1 MTGRWRT
8 VLVDDVA
15 ALRVLV
21 RVLLAD
27 NESFEVVGE
36 AADGADGLQVTRRAR
51 PDLVLLDLAMPV
63 MDGLEFLAAAHT
75 LEHRPVIVVLSGFA
89 ADSTA
94 AAAIAAGAAGYLEKN
109 DMVGSLLPRLQTV
122 LAGHRP
128 AGGVAPGGGR

>member
-36 AADGADGLQVTRRAR
+36 AADGADGLRVTRRVR

-63 MDGLEFLAAAHT
+63 MDGLEFLAAVHT

-94 AAAIAAGAAGYLEKN
+94 AAAIAAGADGYLEKN

-128 AGGVAPGGGR
+128 ASGVAPGGGR

>member
-36 AADGADGLQVTRRAR
+36 AADGADGLRVTRRVR

-75 LEHRPVIVVLSGFA
+75 LVHRPVIVALSGFA
-89 ADSTA
+89 ADPAA
-94 AAAIAAGAAGYLEKN
+94 AAAIAAGADGYLEKN
-109 DMVGSLLPRLQTV
+109 DLVGSLLPRLQTV

>member
-21 RVLLAD
+21 RVRLAD

-36 AADGADGLQVTRRAR
+36 AADGADGLRVTRRVR

-109 DMVGSLLPRLQTV
+109 DMGGSLLPRLQTV

-128 AGGVAPGGGR
+128 ASGVAPGGGR

>member
-8 VLVDDVA
+8 VLVDDA
-15 ALRVLV
+15 TDLRVIV

-27 NESFEVVGE
+27 SESFEVVGE
-36 AADGADGLQVTRRAR
+36 AADGADGLRVTRRVR

-63 MDGLEFLAAAHT
+63 MDGLEFLAASHT

-94 AAAIAAGAAGYLEKN
+94 VAAIAAGADGYLEKN

-128 AGGVAPGGGR
+128 ASGVAPGGGR

>member
-15 ALRVLV
+15 DLRLLV

-27 NESFEVVGE
+27 SESFEVVGE
-36 AADGADGLQVTRRAR
+36 AADGADGLRVTRRVR

-94 AAAIAAGAAGYLEKN
+94 VAAIGAGADGYLEKN